1 MTTEDQKINHQAIH
15 LLYEKNLY
23 RIDQRKPDAQ
33 PAAAHHSEQPAVVLN
48 HPATASP
55 VVVVSRTKLTPGSG
69 SSNLLELI
77 LKACQLQPESVPI
90 LSPLTPDITADG
102 LKTNYQPAH
111 VLMFGIGSS
120 EIGLTVYFPDY
131 QAQKVGGIQYL
142 TAPDLMIL
150 ESDPDAKQKLWKSL
164 KTAFSLT

>member
-1 MTTEDQKINHQAIH
+1 M
-15 LLYEKNLY
+15 
-23 RIDQRKPDAQ
+23 
-33 PAAAHHSEQPAVVLN
+33 
-48 HPATASP
+48 ASP
-55 VVVVSRTKLTPGSG
+55 VVVVSRTKLTPGSS

-77 LKACQLQPESVPI
+77 LKACQLQPVSVPI
-90 LSPLTPDITADG
+90 LSPLTPDITADM